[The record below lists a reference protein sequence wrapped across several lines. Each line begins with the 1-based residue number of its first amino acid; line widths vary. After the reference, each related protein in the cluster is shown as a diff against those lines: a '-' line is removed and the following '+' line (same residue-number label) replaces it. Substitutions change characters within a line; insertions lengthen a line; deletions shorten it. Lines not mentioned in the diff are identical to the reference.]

1 MFFDKMKSIDSKKI
15 SLITILN
22 IVIFYVLYRVAIFI
36 ANNTR
41 FYEWFLISDIV
52 SITLVVGLISIF
64 SFFLYS
70 SVYDDDY
77 FHMFSLMYISIYF
90 EFVMMTLL
98 ARSLNVFG
106 LMEVNKIFVGFASI
120 FRTIIIWLTYY
131 EQNPI
136 NRYLHNNKIY
146 AVFLS
151 IIITFMCIMTD
162 LYLMTCNVLNS
173 HMPLINWIKVSVNI
187 ATFIILIRFSI
198 QYVNKKNVNYF
209 ITFLGTDIMFFSRVL
224 LMSNLYPDKYTMYV
238 LNRIILCC
246 GFAIIVISM
255 FWEVIMMTKENKKLI
270 NDFNT
275 QKLEILRLKHEEELR
290 TQFFANISHELR
302 TPLNIMICSFQLL
315 ESKSKDK
322 DSLSQYYKKYEKVI
336 SENSSRML
344 RLINNIID
352 ASKFEAGCFKMD
364 FANCEIIRVIED
376 ITLSIAQSEKSQK
389 RNIIFD
395 TNTEFLEIKC
405 DPENIERVM
414 LNLLSNA
421 IKFTDNDGEIIVS
434 CEENED
440 YLVIRVKDNGIGIPP
455 EFRSR
460 IFERFVQVDKSFR
473 RNVEGSGIGL
483 SIVKFIVDSHEGEI
497 YINDEVIKGCEFVIK
512 IPNVKIENDIVVNN
526 YNKELKKEINAK
538 VNIELSDIQ

>member
-1 MFFDKMKSIDSKKI
+1 
-15 SLITILN
+15 
-22 IVIFYVLYRVAIFI
+22 
-36 ANNTR
+36 
-41 FYEWFLISDIV
+41 
-52 SITLVVGLISIF
+52 
-64 SFFLYS
+64 
-70 SVYDDDY
+70 
-77 FHMFSLMYISIYF
+77 
-90 EFVMMTLL
+90 
-98 ARSLNVFG
+98 
-106 LMEVNKIFVGFASI
+106 
-120 FRTIIIWLTYY
+120 
-131 EQNPI
+131 
-136 NRYLHNNKIY
+136 
-146 AVFLS
+146 
-151 IIITFMCIMTD
+151 
-162 LYLMTCNVLNS
+162 
-173 HMPLINWIKVSVNI
+173 
-187 ATFIILIRFSI
+187 
-198 QYVNKKNVNYF
+198 
-209 ITFLGTDIMFFSRVL
+209 
-224 LMSNLYPDKYTMYV
+224 
-238 LNRIILCC
+238 
-246 GFAIIVISM
+246 
-255 FWEVIMMTKENKKLI
+255 
-270 NDFNT
+270 
-275 QKLEILRLKHEEELR
+275 
-290 TQFFANISHELR
+290 
-302 TPLNIMICSFQLL
+302 
-315 ESKSKDK
+315 
-322 DSLSQYYKKYEKVI
+322 
-336 SENSSRML
+336 
-344 RLINNIID
+344 
-352 ASKFEAGCFKMD
+352 MD

-389 RNIIFD
+389 NIIFD